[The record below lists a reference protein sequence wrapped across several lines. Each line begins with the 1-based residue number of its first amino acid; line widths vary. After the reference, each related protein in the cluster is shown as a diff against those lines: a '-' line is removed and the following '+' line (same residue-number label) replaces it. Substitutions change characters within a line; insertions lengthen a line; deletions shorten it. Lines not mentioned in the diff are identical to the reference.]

1 MAIAREDFLS
11 WRVLSKCGLSALV
24 TLLVAMS
31 GCAGA
36 LGVYVPGSGN
46 KAGAY
51 QTATDLGNGLARVEE
66 HWYEVGDDGP
76 GVALGAKAGQS
87 WVTLGGTSLEPGFAA
102 EAHADLSYCRGPF
115 GVIWQTGF
123 GVDRGYMADE
133 TEVRYGGLSTGLVG
147 QFMVIPR
154 IVVHAGLHKM
164 LTGSVQVG
172 DAEGVGAK
180 GFRVNPGVD
189 LSFYRG
195 TKNEFI
201 LRLDLRHTRS
211 GEAMM
216 GTTDVSF
223 VGNALLAQLV
233 WVSTP

>member
-1 MAIAREDFLS
+1 MSLYSVSVPFAA
-11 WRVLSKCGLSALV
+11 
-24 TLLVAMS
+24 LVAMS

-51 QTATDLGNGLARVEE
+51 QTVSDLGNGWGKVEN
-66 HWYEVGDDGP
+66 HWYEVGDTGF
-76 GVALGAKAGQS
+76 GVALGAKMGAS
-87 WVTLGGTSLEPGFAA
+87 WASLGGESMDPGLAA
-102 EAHADLSYCRGPF
+102 EAHADFSYCWHRF
-115 GVIWQTGF
+115 GLISQTGF
-123 GVDRGYMADE
+123 GVDRGYLPDD
-133 TEVRYGGLSTGLVG
+133 TEVRYGGLATGLVA
-147 QFMVIPR
+147 QFIVIPR
-154 IVVHAGLHKM
+154 IVVHGGLHKL

-172 DAEGVGAK
+172 EMEGVGAK
-180 GFRVNPGVD
+180 GYRFNTGVD
-189 LSFYRG
+189 LTAYRG

-201 LRLDLRHTRS
+201 LRLDLRHTSS
-211 GEAMM
+211 GDAMM